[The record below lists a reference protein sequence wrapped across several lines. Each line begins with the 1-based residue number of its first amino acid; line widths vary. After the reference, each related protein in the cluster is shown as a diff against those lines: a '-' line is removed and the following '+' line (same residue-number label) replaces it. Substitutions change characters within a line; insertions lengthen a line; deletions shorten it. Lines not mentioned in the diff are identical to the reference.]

1 MYIHVNYKWI
11 NKMEMSTINLRISKE
26 LKEDFEKYAKSRD
39 LTTSQLIRHFM
50 TYQVEQFKKVSEK
63 K

>member
-1 MYIHVNYKWI
+1 MHTLITYGVL
-11 NKMEMSTINLRISKE
+11 KMSDTTINLRLPKQ
-26 LKEDFEKYAKSRD
+26 LKEDFELYAKSRD

-50 TYQVEQFKKVSEK
+50 TYQVQQFKKMNAK